1 MNTVTFTNQGG
12 KEWAASTG
20 ETIGWYAGSE
30 LWGRGSTGW
39 YITEV
44 NGEFR
49 GIMFD
54 TLRDAKEFLVR
65 KYNTQ
70 QYAELVM
77 AKVDKTIASFAK
89 AN

>member
-1 MNTVTFTNQGG
+1 MNKVTFTNQGG
-12 KEWAASTG
+12 KEWLASTG
-20 ETIGWYAGSE
+20 ELIGWYSGSE

-54 TLRDAKEFLVR
+54 TMRDAKKFLVTR
-65 KYNTQ
+65 YEIKAQ
-70 QYAELVM
+70 VEAE
-77 AKVDKTIASFAK
+77 IAEFKQELAK